1 MATEVMAVGV
11 PEIAPVDE
19 SSERPEGNDGET
31 DHEVT
36 VPPLTDGVA
45 VVMATPFVRVNGLPL

>member
-11 PEIAPVDE
+11 PEIAPVDV

-31 DHEVT
+31 DHDVT

-45 VVMATPFVRVNGLPL
+45 VVMATPFVSVNGLPL